1 MKRPDGVTVIAI
13 WYWVNAFLF
22 LLGACAMLAFVIA
35 PITLAPGDTGGRAV
49 AIFFVSIGLLFVLAF
64 GVVGVIAGWGLFQM
78 KDWGRWMAIVLAIL
92 SLFAVPLGTLA
103 GAIIIW
109 YLLQPQVA
117 LAFGAG
123 VPVIPSTP
131 GGPFT
136 SPIPIVPPAPPA
148 PPSEPSAPP
157 AE

>member
-1 MKRPDGVTVIAI
+1 MKRPDGVTVVAI
-13 WYWVNAFLF
+13 WYWVNAFFF
-22 LLGACAMLAFVIA
+22 LLGGCAILTFAIA
-35 PITLAPGDTGGRAV
+35 PIALAPGDTGGRAI
-49 AIFFVSIGLLFVLAF
+49 AILAVSIGLLFVLAF
-64 GVVGVIAGWGLFQM
+64 GVVGAIAGWGLYQL
-78 KDWGRWMAIVLAIL
+78 KEWGRWMAIVLAIL
-92 SLFAVPLGTLA
+92 SLFGVPLGTLV

-117 LAFGAG
+117 IAFGAG
-123 VPVIPSTP
+123 VPVVPSAP

-136 SPIPIVPPAPPA
+136 APIPVVSPAPPA